1 MKKTV
6 LVTGASGGI
15 GSEICRV
22 FAENGFDIV
31 AQYFTGEAET
41 LLLKKELEERFS
53 VSVLAV
59 KADLSKEE
67 ELQSLSS
74 LAVSKNGRLDVLVN
88 NAGIAF
94 QGVFQLV
101 EKNTAEKIIALDLSS
116 AMRLTQLVL
125 PDMIKNEGGKI
136 VNISSMWGVSGGS
149 CEVHYSAAKAGII
162 GFSKALSKEVG
173 PSKINVNCV
182 APGFIETKM
191 TACFDEATKKEI
203 AEESSLQR
211 NGTPRDVAE
220 LVFFLSSEKA
230 SFITGQ
236 VIGVDGGRT

>member
-22 FAENGFDIV
+22 FAENGFDVV
-31 AQYFTGEAET
+31 AQYFTGENEAS
-41 LLLKKELEERFS
+41 LLKKELEERFS
-53 VSVLAV
+53 VSVLTV

-67 ELQSLSS
+67 ELQKLSS
-74 LAVSKNGRLDVLVN
+74 LSAAKNGKLDVLVN

-94 QGVFQLV
+94 QGIFQLV
-101 EKNTAEKIIALDLSS
+101 EKETAEKIVALDLSS

-125 PDMIKNEGGKI
+125 PDMIENKSGKI

-173 PSKINVNCV
+173 PSGINVNCV

-191 TACFDEATKKEI
+191 TACFDEETKKEI

>member
-22 FAENGFDIV
+22 FAENGFDVV
-31 AQYFTGEAET
+31 AQYFTGENEAS
-41 LLLKKELEERFS
+41 LLKKELEERFS
-53 VSVLAV
+53 VSVLTV

-67 ELQSLSS
+67 ELQKLSS
-74 LAVSKNGRLDVLVN
+74 LSVSKNGKLDVLVN

-94 QGVFQLV
+94 QGIFQLV
-101 EKNTAEKIIALDLSS
+101 EKETAEKIVSLDLSS

-125 PDMIKNEGGKI
+125 FDMIKNKSGKI

-173 PSKINVNCV
+173 PSGINVNCV

-191 TACFDEATKKEI
+191 TACFDEETKKEI

-236 VIGVDGGRT
+236 VVGVDGGRT